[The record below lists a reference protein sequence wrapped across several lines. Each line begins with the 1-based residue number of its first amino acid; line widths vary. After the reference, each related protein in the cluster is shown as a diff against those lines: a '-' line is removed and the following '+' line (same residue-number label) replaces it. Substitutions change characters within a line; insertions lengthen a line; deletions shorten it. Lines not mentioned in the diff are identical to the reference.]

1 MEKTLTITER
11 RNDVLVRTYDKTGV
25 KDFSATFTTRRLAVA
40 YGISLA
46 VGSDYVAMTAT
57 GFDDAPIRR
66 IFGPKNTLQSS
77 LRNALAMG

>member
-11 RNDVLVRTYDKTGV
+11 QNDVVVCTYDKNGV
-25 KDFSATFTTRRLAVA
+25 EDFSATFATRRLAVA

-46 VGSDYVAMTAT
+46 VGSGYVAMTAT

-66 IFGPKNTLQSS
+66 IFGPKNTLQNS
-77 LRNALAMG
+77 LRNVLAMG

>member
-11 RNDVLVRTYDKTGV
+11 RNDMLVRTYKNGV
-25 KDFSATFTTRRLAVA
+25 EDFSATFATRRLAVA

-46 VGSDYVAMTAT
+46 VDSGYVAMTAT
-57 GFDDAPIRR
+57 GFNDAPIRR